1 MAAWL
6 ISLAAQA
13 QDAAAWSL
21 ERCVRHAQEVS
32 LAIQQANQTVKGAL
46 LTEKQARANRLP
58 NLSAGTDIGEQFG
71 RTIDPTSNS
80 FITTGIGYNQW
91 RVSAGV
97 TLFNGGQ
104 LHHSVKQAQ
113 WDALAARADAEQMAN
128 NLALQVAS
136 AYLNILL
143 SEEQLAIARRRVEQ
157 SQQQLSNTDKLISA
171 GTLPAA
177 DRLSL
182 VAQIARD
189 EQQVVVAQNTVDLA
203 YLNLKQLLQFEP
215 DYNLVIAKPENL
227 VVPTDANP
235 EGFSLKNIYNTAL
248 TTQATIRAG
257 DFRLKS
263 AETGVKIAAGGAY
276 PRLSLFASLTSQF
289 STQARDY
296 EGTPTV
302 IDNGYGPASEILV
315 NGTVVSVRFPDIEY
329 DFPKQKYLDQIN
341 QNFGQGVGF
350 SLDIPI
356 YQNSRTTIG
365 VQRAKLGITTAQIQ
379 NTQARQQLKTDIQTS
394 IANARAAKQQLE
406 AAQKTYDAMRLAYEN
421 TQKRHGLGAAN
432 GLELTTAKNNLD
444 SAEND
449 LVLSRYDY
457 VFKLKIID
465 FYNGKRM
472 SLDK

>member
-1 MAAWL
+1 ML
-6 ISLAAQA
+6 IGLAVQG
-13 QDAAAWSL
+13 QEAWSL

-32 LAIQQANQTVKGAL
+32 LSIQQANLTVKGAQ

-58 NLSAGTDIGEQFG
+58 NLSAGTDLGEQFG
-71 RTIDPTSNS
+71 RTIDPTTNS

-97 TLFNGGQ
+97 TLFNGG
-104 LHHSVKQAQ
+104 LLKNSAKQAQ
-113 WDALAARADAEQMAN
+113 WDALAARADAEQIAS

-157 SQQQLSNTDKLISA
+157 SQQQLSNTDKLIAA

-177 DRLSL
+177 DRLNL

-203 YLNLKQLLQFEP
+203 YLNLKQLMQFEP
-215 DYNLVIAKPENL
+215 DYNLVVAKPENL

-235 EGFSLKNIYNTAL
+235 EGFALKNIFNTAL
-248 TTQATIRAG
+248 STQATIRAG

-263 AETGVKIAAGGAY
+263 AETGVKVAASGAY
-276 PRLSLFASLTSQF
+276 PRLSMFASLNSQF
-289 STQARDY
+289 STQARDF

-302 IDNGYGPASEILV
+302 TDKGYGSPTMIDV
-315 NGTVVSVRFPDIEY
+315 NGTIVSVRFPNIEY
-329 DFPKQKYLDQIN
+329 EYPKQKYFDQLN

-350 SLDIPI
+350 SLDVPI
-356 YQNSRTTIG
+356 YQNSRTTIS
-365 VQRAKLGITTAQIQ
+365 VQRAKLGIMTAQIQ

-406 AAQKTYDAMRLAYEN
+406 AAQKTYEAMRLAYEN
-421 TQKRHGLGAAN
+421 MQKRHSLGAVN

-472 SLDK
+472 SLQ